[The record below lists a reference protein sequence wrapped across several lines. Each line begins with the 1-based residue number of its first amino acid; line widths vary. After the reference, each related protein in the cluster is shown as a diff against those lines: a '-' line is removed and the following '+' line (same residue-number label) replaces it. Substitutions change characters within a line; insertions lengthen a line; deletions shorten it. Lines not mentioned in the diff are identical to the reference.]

1 MDIFHGNTTL
11 GELLIMAQQI
21 EKDNKDFEY
30 AVALENAILMIRIY
44 LGDKIKDDTSVEELI
59 NLDISTL
66 EIHNFRHERTLENLI
81 KLLKERKGAQKIE
94 DVKESLLHASSGIM
108 NDLECG
114 APVIPSRWID
124 CLKD

>member
-44 LGDKIKDDTSVEELI
+44 LSDKIKR
-59 NLDISTL
+59 ISS
-66 EIHNFRHERTLENLI
+66 N
-81 KLLKERKGAQKIE
+81 
-94 DVKESLLHASSGIM
+94 
-108 NDLECG
+108 C
-114 APVIPSRWID
+114 
-124 CLKD
+124 